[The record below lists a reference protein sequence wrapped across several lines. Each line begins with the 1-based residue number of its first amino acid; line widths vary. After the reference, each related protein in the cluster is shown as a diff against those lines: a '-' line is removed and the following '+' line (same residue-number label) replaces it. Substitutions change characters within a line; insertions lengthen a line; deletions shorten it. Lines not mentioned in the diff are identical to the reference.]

1 MDPQSTGRVPRG
13 SGADLMPEEH
23 CGLSRLREAS
33 SGVEAPAEQ
42 PSRRTRALTASGRRT
57 GKRSLSQPQG
67 QPSVRPGMSTG
78 SWRRAHWVEWT
89 GRRNRGAEAGL

>member
-67 QPSVRPGMSTG
+67 QPSVRPGMSHRLLEESTLG
-78 SWRRAHWVEWT
+78 GVDRKEEQRS
-89 GRRNRGAEAGL
+89 